1 MGSVMLPFF
10 IGTNKMD
17 KNQLKQ
23 IIREEV
29 EKMAGDVA
37 KREKVKSKL
46 SALDTAQQKIN
57 TPDEA
62 VAASV
67 EDIEDNLSNIP
78 KSTKSRVLM
87 AIISKLRKATK

>member
-1 MGSVMLPFF
+1 M
-10 IGTNKMD
+10 NK
-17 KNQLKQ
+17 NELKQ

-37 KREKVKSKL
+37 KREKVKSRL
-46 SALDTAQQKIN
+46 SALDTIQKKIN

-62 VAASV
+62 VAASI

-78 KSTKSRVLM
+78 KGAKNRVIM
-87 AIISKLRKATK
+87 AIISKLRKAK

>member
-1 MGSVMLPFF
+1 M
-10 IGTNKMD
+10 NK
-17 KNQLKQ
+17 NELKQ

-37 KREKVKSKL
+37 KREKVKSRL
-46 SALDTAQQKIN
+46 SALDTIQKKIN

-62 VAASV
+62 VAASI

-78 KSTKSRVLM
+78 KGAKNRVIM
-87 AIISKLRKATK
+87 ALISKLRKAK

>member
-1 MGSVMLPFF
+1 MLPFF

-87 AIISKLRKATK
+87 AIISKLRKAAK

>member
-1 MGSVMLPFF
+1 
-10 IGTNKMD
+10 MD

-37 KREKVKSKL
+37 KREKLKSKL
-46 SALDTAQQKIN
+46 SPLATAQQKIN

-67 EDIEDNLSNIP
+67 KDIENNLSNIP
-78 KSTKSRVLM
+78 KSAKSRVLM
-87 AIISKLRKATK
+87 ALISKLRKAAK